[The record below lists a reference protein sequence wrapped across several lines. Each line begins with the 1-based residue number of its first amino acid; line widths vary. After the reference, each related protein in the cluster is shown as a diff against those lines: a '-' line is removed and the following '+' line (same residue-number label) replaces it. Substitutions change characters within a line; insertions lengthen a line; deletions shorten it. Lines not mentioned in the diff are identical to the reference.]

1 MSVTT
6 VVDFQP
12 SREIAI
18 SNIRRKTERARIRR
32 AIWIA
37 LMMLSLTAG
46 IQCGIAS
53 LQLQFEA
60 AQHAAAA
67 RVALSK

>member
-1 MSVTT
+1 MT

-12 SREIAI
+12 PREIAI
-18 SNIRRKTERARIRR
+18 SNIRRKAERARIRR
-32 AIWIA
+32 AVWIA
-37 LMMLSLTAG
+37 LMLLSLNAG
-46 IQCGIAS
+46 IWCGIAN

-67 RVALSK
+67 RVALAK